1 MPTKSLVL
9 PRRGYRDWNSFEY
22 PPLATPRYVLCS
34 TGKPVGSVPFWDVV
48 VITALDSQQK
58 QVYELQITKKLQGG
72 ELPLGVKYLVFA
84 DPSGAKIGCG
94 GSTLEVLYQLR
105 QQYGKELDN
114 WKVLLIHAGG
124 YSQRLPSASVLGKV
138 FMATPIG
145 SPMWQMLEL
154 KLALYMDF
162 PQRMKPGVFLCSSD
176 TVETFECPPHANW
189 SFSQDGFTALAH
201 PSPVSIG
208 TGHGV
213 FILDQSDKVDG
224 VTIDSVEMRE
234 CVQFIHKPT
243 VEEMRAKGAILPQE
257 ASKLFLQH
265 TNNTEPIVYT
275 DSAFYFDHQTGN
287 KLLDFYKKNKPLN
300 CELEAYGDFLRPLG
314 PNATD
319 EYVNIA
325 ANVCEATAE
334 LAPTKTKLF
343 ELLKGLPLH
352 VVLLNNS
359 RFYHLGTTAEY
370 LDHLCCNTAFQSE
383 LGLSPKVLTAILD
396 KENKASEALDK
407 LSKLSQDCD
416 EVCLMHSVV
425 SSDATI
431 GRRSVVEYS
440 DVGPNVNVGASC
452 IISNCV
458 LEANTTASCVVSD
471 YSFMHTVTVVERET
485 KVLRYV
491 TIIFDIRDDM
501 KKTVAPK
508 DAGKLR
514 YYGMSVDDVA
524 KCLQKPTPQQL
535 FPSNAQSCSIWNAKL
550 FPLSDDMA
558 SSASVAMEMVR
569 ALHAGKEFPG
579 GDDITR
585 VSMADVMKVRNT
597 AGMLQFRD
605 GLLEKISAALN

>member
-1 MPTKSLVL
+1 MDANKVA
-9 PRRGYRDWNSFEY
+9 D
-22 PPLATPRYVLCS
+22 S
-34 TGKPVGSVPFWDVV
+34 TRERLQRLEELR
-48 VITALDSQQK
+48 ALDSQQK
-58 QVYELQITKKLQGG
+58 QVYELQISKKLQGG

-84 DPSGAKIGCG
+84 DPPGAKIGCG
-94 GSTLEVLYQLR
+94 GSTMEVLYQLR

-138 FMATPIG
+138 FLATPVG

-176 TVETFECPPHANW
+176 TVETFECPPRANW
-189 SFSQDGFTALAH
+189 FFTQDGFTALAH

-213 FILDQSDKVDG
+213 FILDQSDSVDG
-224 VTIDSVEMRE
+224 VPHDSVEMRE

-243 VEEMRAKGAILPQE
+243 VEEMHAKGAVLPQE
-257 ASKLFLQH
+257 ASTVFLQN
-265 TNNTEPIVYT
+265 TNNAEPLVYT

-325 ANVCEATAE
+325 ANVCEATSE

-343 ELLKGLPLH
+343 KLLKGLPLH

-370 LDHLCCNTAFQSE
+370 LDHLCCNTSFQSE
-383 LGLSPKVLTAILD
+383 LGLSPKVFTAIFD
-396 KENKASEALDK
+396 KENKASEALHQ
-407 LSKLSQDCD
+407 LPKLSQVQD

-431 GRRSVVEYS
+431 GRRSVVEYG
-440 DVGPNVNVGASC
+440 DIGKDVNVGANC

-458 LEANTTASCVVSD
+458 LEAKIATRCIVPD
-471 YSFMHTVTVVERET
+471 YTFMHTVAVVEKET
-485 KVLRYV
+485 KLLRYV
-491 TIIFDIRDDM
+491 TIVFDIRDDM
-501 KKTVAPK
+501 KKSVAPN

-514 YYGMSVDDVA
+514 YYGMSLDDVA

-535 FPSNAQSCSIWNAKL
+535 FPSNAQSCSLWNGKL
-550 FPLSDDMA
+550 FPLSDDMTT
-558 SSASVAMEMVR
+558 SASVAMEMVR
-569 ALHAGKEFPG
+569 ALHAGKKCPVSG
-579 GDDITR
+579 DITR
-585 VSMADVMKVRNT
+585 VSVANVMSERST

-605 GLLEKISAALN
+605 ELFDKISAAFNLKK

>member
-1 MPTKSLVL
+1 MGDNKVAGSTKERLQRL
-9 PRRGYRDWNSFEY
+9 EELR
-22 PPLATPRYVLCS
+22 
-34 TGKPVGSVPFWDVV
+34 GKPIGSVPFWDVV

-72 ELPLGVKYLVFA
+72 QLPLGVKYLVFA
-84 DPSGAKIGCG
+84 DPPGAKIGCG

-138 FMATPIG
+138 FMAAPLG
-145 SPMWQMLEL
+145 CPMWQMLEL

-162 PQRMKPGVFLCSSD
+162 PQRMKPGIFLCSSD

-189 SFSQDGFTALAH
+189 SFTLDGFTALAH

-213 FILDQSDKVDG
+213 FILDGLDSVDG
-224 VTIDSVEMRE
+224 VTGNSVESVSMRE
-234 CVQFIHKPT
+234 CEQFIHKPT
-243 VEEMRAKGAILPQE
+243 VQEMHSKGAVLPQE
-257 ASKLFLQH
+257 ASKCFLKN
-265 TNNTEPIVYT
+265 TNSTEPIVYT
-275 DSAFYFDHQTGN
+275 DSAFYFDHQTGD
-287 KLLDFYKKNKPLN
+287 KLLDFYEKNRPLN

-325 ANVCEATAE
+325 ANVCEATSD

-352 VVLLNNS
+352 VVLMNNS

-370 LDHLCCNTAFQSE
+370 LDHLCCNASFQTE
-383 LGLSPKVLTAILD
+383 LGLSPKVFTAILAE
-396 KENKASEALDK
+396 ENKASETVHK
-407 LSKLSQDCD
+407 LSKLAHISD

-431 GRRSVVEYS
+431 GGRTVVEYS
-440 DVGPNVNVGASC
+440 DVGPNVDVGANC

-458 LEANTTASCVVSD
+458 LKAKTATSCVVPD
-471 YSFMHTVTVVERET
+471 YSFMHSVAVTEKET
-485 KVLRYV
+485 KVQRYV
-491 TIIFDIRDDM
+491 TIMFDIRDDM
-501 KKTVAPK
+501 KKSVAPE

-514 YYGMSVDDVA
+514 YYGMSFDNVA
-524 KCLQKPTPQQL
+524 ECLQKATPQQL
-535 FPSNAQSCSIWNAKL
+535 FPSNTQSCSLWNAEL

-558 SSASVAMEMVR
+558 SSTSVAMGMVR
-569 ALHAGKEFPG
+569 ALHGGKTCPG
-579 GDDITR
+579 GDDIKR
-585 VSMADVMKVRNT
+585 VSMATVMSERDT
-597 AGMLQFRD
+597 TGMLQFRD
-605 GLLEKISAALN
+605 KLLDKISAALKK